1 MLKVGE
7 IIQTVK
13 GIVETKIDIVKSE
26 VQDEFIGMMSRFI
39 LLTLIGSMSFIVLL
53 FLSLSLAFYL
63 SQFTKLPFMGFFLVG
78 LIYLL
83 IVIVL
88 ILTRDSTRFHG
99 KIQEALRGFIFSKFK
114 KNRNDDE

>member
-7 IIQTVK
+7 IIQTVR
-13 GIVETKIDIVKSE
+13 GIVETKIDLVKLE
-26 VQDEFIGMMSRFI
+26 IQGQFVGIMSRFI
-39 LLTLIGSMSFIVLL
+39 LLILIGSMSLIALL

-63 SQFTKLPFMGFFLVG
+63 SQFTKLPYMGFFLVA

-88 ILTRDSTRFHG
+88 ILLRNSSVFHTN
-99 KIQEALRGFIFSKFK
+99 IQGTLKNFIFSGNR
-114 KNRNDDE
+114 KNKSEDE